1 MKAGSPLGG
10 FDKVLRILHK
20 LTELG
25 TGAILCAALIALSV
39 GIALAQTLSQP
50 NTGLPS
56 PFGAPIRDWSRLPS
70 GSEGGGHVAGIE
82 IGPRGEIWA
91 IGRCG
96 TNSCDQSDLAFVHML
111 DIATGKPV
119 RSIGAGLFVFPHG
132 LHIDR
137 EGNVWVTD
145 AASSKDGT
153 KGQQVVKMAP
163 DGKVLMRLGTA
174 GLAGGG
180 PDHFQEPSDVI
191 TAPNGDIFVADGH
204 SGQNITTQADYTT
217 RIVKFSR
224 DGKFIKQWGKLGS
237 GPGEFRNPHALAM
250 DSRGRLFVADR
261 GNARIQIFDQEGKFL
276 AEWSQFGRPSGLTI
290 KDDTLYV
297 IDADS
302 GPANHPG
309 WPKGVWIG
317 SAQDGRLTGFIP
329 DDQDSEGIVLDSAG
343 NAYGAVNIAPLGIT
357 KYPKR

>member
-10 FDKVLRILHK
+10 FDKALRFLHR
-20 LTELG
+20 LAESRARTISG
-25 TGAILCAALIALSV
+25 GALIALAGS
-39 GIALAQTLSQP
+39 IALAQTPSQP
-50 NTGLPS
+50 SASLPN
-56 PFGAPIRDWSRLPS
+56 PFGAPILDWSRLPS

-82 IGPRGEIWA
+82 VGPRGEIWA

-96 TNSCDQSDLAFVHML
+96 TSSCDQSNLAFVNLL

-137 EGNVWVTD
+137 EGNVWITD

-153 KGQQVVKMAP
+153 KGQQVVKLSP
-163 DGKVLMRLGTA
+163 EGRVLMRLGTA
-174 GLAGGG
+174 GIAGGG

-204 SGQNITTQADYTT
+204 SGQASTAPADYVT
-217 RIVKFSR
+217 RIVKFSG

-261 GNARIQIFDQEGKFL
+261 GNARIQIFDQDGKFL
-276 AEWSQFGRPSGLTI
+276 SEWPQFGRPSGITI

-309 WPKGVWIG
+309 WPKGIWIG
-317 SAQDGRLTGFIP
+317 SAQDGHITGFVP
-329 DDQDSEGIVLDSAG
+329 DNQDSEGIVLDMAG
-343 NAYGAVNIAPLGIT
+343 NAYGAVNAAPLGIT